1 MMKIDAR
8 GVYYRNLNK
17 IIRDAVASGEKEF
30 DLINVN
36 GQRYIGDGLQGSDV
50 KIDIHGVRQ

>member
-36 GQRYIGDGLQGSDV
+36 GQRYIGDGLQG
-50 KIDIHGVRQ
+50 Q